1 MIVIFLGPTLPIQEA
16 QRILPEAT
24 YLPPVSQGDILK
36 AVLHRPHVMGII
48 DGYFEHVP
56 SVWHKEILWAMKQ
69 GIHVF
74 GASSMGALRAAE
86 LAAFGMVGIGKIYE
100 AYVSGEIEDDDE
112 VAVAHAPAEE
122 GYLALST
129 AMVDMRATLK
139 KAEQQGLLTSRSAL
153 EKIAKDLFYP
163 ERTYPALL
171 KIAAQQNLPDGE
183 ALKMWLP
190 QNQVHQ
196 KQEDA
201 VLLLHTLKEKLAHL
215 NAPKRV
221 LYTFQPTQIWER
233 AARQAADSPQIL
245 PDAFARASTR

>member
-1 MIVIFLGPTLPIQEA
+1 MIFVFLGPTLPVAEA
-16 QRILPEAT
+16 KRILPEAI

-36 AVLHRPHVMGII
+36 AVPRRPRVIGII

-100 AYVSGEIEDDDE
+100 SYASGELEDDDE
-112 VAVAHAPAEE
+112 VAIAHAPAEE

-129 AMVDMRATLK
+129 AMVDIRATLK
-139 KAEQQGLLTSRSAL
+139 KAEQQGVLTARPAL
-153 EKIAKDLFYP
+153 EKIAKTLFYP

-171 KIAAQQNLPDGE
+171 RITAQQNLPDVE
-183 ALKMWLP
+183 ALKTWLP

-196 KQEDA
+196 KRDDA
-201 VLLLHTLKEKLAHL
+201 VLLLHTLKEKFIRPG
-215 NAPKRV
+215 APKRV
-221 LYTFQPTQIWER
+221 LYTFQHTQIWER